1 MISKCKSNNMVCAHQ
16 WFNPDKA
23 HKIPHGDDIYWAIEQ
38 KKDGG
43 KKMNGYCV
51 FHFVDKFGDPRLIT
65 A

>member
-1 MISKCKSNNMVCAHQ
+1 MVCAHQ